1 MNNLPAILFLM
12 TTVLIGSIGTAQDSV
27 WKRTDS
33 DDPYLHRIPLRDSRG
48 EVIDP
53 AANSGNLP
61 HLGKS
66 CAPCHDVE
74 SASGG
79 LHAGQGPDGRAG
91 EPWILV
97 DPRSATRMPLHRRK
111 WPGLLAPPSMDLDQQ
126 KWSQEFGR
134 HETGAGDDSDC
145 LVCHLTSGYDF
156 AKRIEQIDR
165 GNTALAPFVAAGLV
179 DTSGQLDPRRFDST
193 AQVELNLLGDAGSQ
207 ACLRCHTV
215 RDLDEP
221 NDRRWHHQDDVHLA
235 AGLSCVDCHRSGID
249 HHMVR
254 GYEGEVHPSGTDVTT
269 LSCRGCHLDEDG
281 GLFGAPLAEHRG
293 LPPFHLEEISCTAC
307 HAGPGPGRS
316 HVAQWTSRAH
326 RLGEASQERL
336 GGIPPRIIGG
346 FRQRDDQQRI
356 SPVRL
361 TWPDGWGVLEANGAI
376 TLLTPAQLRPLL
388 RRALR
393 VRSDLVK
400 ELSGQVEGRNA
411 SSVLVKALKKLQEP
425 LEDGREAI
433 LITGGRL
440 WKVNDS
446 DELQATASPAAEAV
460 SWALSHPVR
469 PARAALGAGGCNDC
483 HSSTSS
489 WLKDKVGPSSLLP
502 LPGPGGIEGPSSPM
516 ESGIIDS
523 SRWKI
528 WSWLFLG
535 RDAGKIYFSICALLA
550 ISGGLLG
557 LWKMIQEE
565 SR

>member
-1 MNNLPAILFLM
+1 
-12 TTVLIGSIGTAQDSV
+12 
-27 WKRTDS
+27 
-33 DDPYLHRIPLRDSRG
+33 
-48 EVIDP
+48 
-53 AANSGNLP
+53 
-61 HLGKS
+61 
-66 CAPCHDVE
+66 
-74 SASGG
+74 
-79 LHAGQGPDGRAG
+79 
-91 EPWILV
+91 
-97 DPRSATRMPLHRRK
+97 
-111 WPGLLAPPSMDLDQQ
+111 
-126 KWSQEFGR
+126 
-134 HETGAGDDSDC
+134 
-145 LVCHLTSGYDF
+145 
-156 AKRIEQIDR
+156 
-165 GNTALAPFVAAGLV
+165 
-179 DTSGQLDPRRFDST
+179 
-193 AQVELNLLGDAGSQ
+193 
-207 ACLRCHTV
+207 
-215 RDLDEP
+215 
-221 NDRRWHHQDDVHLA
+221 
-235 AGLSCVDCHRSGID
+235 
-249 HHMVR
+249 MVR

-326 RLGEASQERL
+326 RLGEASQDRL
-336 GGIPPRIIGG
+336 PGIPPRIIGA
-346 FRQRDDQQRI
+346 FLQRDDQQRI

-361 TWPDGWGVLEANGAI
+361 TWPDGWGVLEANGTI

-393 VRSDLVK
+393 VRSDLVE
-400 ELSGQVEGRNA
+400 ELSGQIEGENA

-440 WKVNDS
+440 WKVSDA
-446 DELQATASPAAEAV
+446 DELQSSASPAAEAV